1 VEGLGRALRRVG
13 RSWRARAGPA
23 GFLGARGGCSTG
35 ARGRRGLAVALG
47 RLGER
52 PGAWVTR
59 WCRGAS
65 EARAARGLMGAG
77 AGALQVRE
85 ARREKREGEEQEQ
98 GFLAAACRERRKMA
112 WARARRRK
120 GDFPPGGG

>member
-1 VEGLGRALRRVG
+1 
-13 RSWRARAGPA
+13 
-23 GFLGARGGCSTG
+23 
-35 ARGRRGLAVALG
+35 VALG

-112 WARARRRK
+112 WWGPRAKEER
-120 GDFPPGGG
+120 GFSPSGG